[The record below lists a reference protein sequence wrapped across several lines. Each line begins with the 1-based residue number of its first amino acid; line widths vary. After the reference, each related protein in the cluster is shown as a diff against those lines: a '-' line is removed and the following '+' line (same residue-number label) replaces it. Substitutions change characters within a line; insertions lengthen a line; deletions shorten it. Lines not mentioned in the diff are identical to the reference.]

1 MFIIE
6 LNSES
11 IALFATIAKSPNI
24 TPDRI
29 QEIYQ
34 VTVIPPFSAR
44 GFLCQFT
51 PDSLRIIRKGRK
63 LTQAQLTEITGLHN
77 TYLSRLESGYCI
89 NPGLDTL
96 AKLSEALGCK
106 FMLSV

>member
-11 IALFATIAKSPNI
+11 IALFAAITKDPNI

-29 QEIYQ
+29 KEIYQ

-63 LTQAQLTEITGLHN
+63 LTQAKLEQITGLHN
-77 TYLSRLESGYCI
+77 TYLSRLESGFCV

-96 AKLSEALGCK
+96 KKLGEILDCK
-106 FMLSV
+106 FMLIA